1 MNLTKMLVLLD
12 DDDEE
17 ADDDILHLLLSECQE
32 RIYRVYKFN
41 FNGYSD
47 DECQRLFRFTK
58 REVVILFSKFK
69 LPAQITTTEGTSS
82 IGIDALCVF
91 LRKMSYPT
99 RYHDLENLFGRSV
112 SSLCNIFYYVL
123 EYLFNKYE
131 RKLYLD
137 IKFLRSRVQLYSN
150 IIARKG
156 CWSTHIWG
164 FIDGTVRPICVPSP
178 GQRAVLNG
186 HKRKHALKYQIIST
200 PDGMIAHVWG
210 GLEGRRHDRTLL
222 NYSNLETALQN
233 AQCFEGYGIYGDPA
247 YGCTQYFVSPFP
259 TIPYN
264 ELKATFN
271 ANMSKYRVCV
281 EWSFADILRYW
292 QSLEMRYSQRVFMT
306 PVKKMYIVAVLLT
319 NCVTCFNGNVTSNFF
334 DIKPPSIDEYID

>member
-17 ADDDILHLLLSECQE
+17 ADDDILHLLLSECQ
-32 RIYRVYKFN
+32 RGIYRVYKFN

-69 LPAQITTTEGTSS
+69 LPAQITTTEGTWS
-82 IGIDALCVF
+82 IGVDALCVF

-99 RYHDLENLFGRSV
+99 RYHDLENMFGRSV
-112 SSLCNIFYYVL
+112 SSLCNKFYYVL

-137 IKFLRSRVQLYSN
+137 VNFLRSRVQLYSN

-164 FIDGTVRPICVPSP
+164 FIDGTVRPICVPSN
-178 GQRAVLNG
+178 GQRAVFNG

-200 PDGMIAHVWG
+200 PDRSA
-210 GLEGRRHDRTLL
+210 L
-222 NYSNLETALQN
+222 NFLSSLNSSAFDSTFSFHLIRSYSILCNSKSI
-233 AQCFEGYGIYGDPA
+233 F
-247 YGCTQYFVSPFP
+247 FP
-259 TIPYN
+259 SN
-264 ELKATFN
+264 
-271 ANMSKYRVCV
+271 S
-281 EWSFADILRYW
+281 ILR
-292 QSLEMRYSQRVFMT
+292 V
-306 PVKKMYIVAVLLT
+306 
-319 NCVTCFNGNVTSNFF
+319 
-334 DIKPPSIDEYID
+334 